1 MGENKGSPEIR
12 YPNGQAARLNH
23 ISKRV
28 LRSLIV
34 CGVMFI
40 IVLGTQIYSSSIAS
54 EEVETVKALN
64 QYRLGSKALTYAV
77 QAYAVTGD
85 KTYYDAYMNELEVD
99 KNRDKALEILKGNDI
114 SSDEWAGMDKIAEL
128 SNGLVPLEE
137 SAMESVENG
146 DMDAAIN
153 YVFGEEYANTIN
165 EINTTTTTTIETV
178 INRMEKKS
186 KTVDIIGYIM
196 FALFFVA
203 IGWIVLLLRQ
213 TISYSKKELI
223 DPIEKVAQQMETMA
237 NGQLHAPFEMEPDE
251 SEVGSMV
258 ASIQSMKESISGII
272 NEISTILKQMGEGNY
287 NIKITQEYVGDY
299 ELIRDSFVAIGN
311 TMKETIT
318 TIRDVSQ
325 QVDSGSGQLAMAAE
339 DLATGS
345 TTQAGK
351 VSDLAEKL
359 SIFFENTK
367 NNAREAAEARELS
380 ISAAKK
386 MYDGNE
392 KMQELKVAI
401 KEISNCSSQIS
412 SINESIEAIAAQTN
426 LLSLNASIEAAR
438 AGEAGKGFAVVADS
452 IKGLSENTTK
462 ELEGIKSIITSLVTG
477 FDKCATCI
485 DLVVNSNETN
495 INDTNEVIAAF
506 SLIEAGISETNEKV
520 EKIASVISNAID
532 EINFVSTQVEDVEG
546 SAESTAAVSE
556 QVTASTEELA
566 ALMNS
571 VEVDISEL
579 ASSSHELE
587 KKINRF
593 TV

>member
-438 AGEAGKGFAVVADS
+438 AGEAGKGVAVVAD
-452 IKGLSENTTK
+452 
-462 ELEGIKSIITSLVTG
+462 
-477 FDKCATCI
+477 
-485 DLVVNSNETN
+485 
-495 INDTNEVIAAF
+495 EVKNLA
-506 SLIEAGISETNEKV
+506 E
-520 EKIASVISNAID
+520 
-532 EINFVSTQVEDVEG
+532 
-546 SAESTAAVSE
+546 ESTAAAGESSRLIEKTVQAIERGIVIADETVANMELVMESAE
-556 QVTASTEELA
+556 QATRKMDAISKLLDEES
-566 ALMNS
+566 NNFGRIQEG
-571 VEVDISEL
+571 VEVVSSIVDNNSATSEETAAVSQEQKTQVESL
-579 ASSSHELE
+579 VNLIDKFE
-587 KKINRF
+587 I
-593 TV
+593 

>member
-1 MGENKGSPEIR
+1 
-12 YPNGQAARLNH
+12 
-23 ISKRV
+23 
-28 LRSLIV
+28 
-34 CGVMFI
+34 
-40 IVLGTQIYSSSIAS
+40 
-54 EEVETVKALN
+54 
-64 QYRLGSKALTYAV
+64 
-77 QAYAVTGD
+77 
-85 KTYYDAYMNELEVD
+85 
-99 KNRDKALEILKGNDI
+99 
-114 SSDEWAGMDKIAEL
+114 
-128 SNGLVPLEE
+128 
-137 SAMESVENG
+137 
-146 DMDAAIN
+146 
-153 YVFGEEYANTIN
+153 
-165 EINTTTTTTIETV
+165 
-178 INRMEKKS
+178 
-186 KTVDIIGYIM
+186 
-196 FALFFVA
+196 
-203 IGWIVLLLRQ
+203 
-213 TISYSKKELI
+213 
-223 DPIEKVAQQMETMA
+223 METMA

-438 AGEAGKGFAVVADS
+438 AGEAGKGFAVVAD
-452 IKGLSENTTK
+452 
-462 ELEGIKSIITSLVTG
+462 
-477 FDKCATCI
+477 
-485 DLVVNSNETN
+485 
-495 INDTNEVIAAF
+495 EVKNLA
-506 SLIEAGISETNEKV
+506 E
-520 EKIASVISNAID
+520 
-532 EINFVSTQVEDVEG
+532 
-546 SAESTAAVSE
+546 ESTAAAGESSRLIEKTVQAIE
-556 QVTASTEELA
+556 RGIVIADETVANMELV
-566 ALMNS
+566 MES
-571 VEVDISEL
+571 VEQATRKMDAISKLLDEESNNFGRIQEGVEVVSSIVDNNSATSEETAAVSQEQKTQVESL
-579 ASSSHELE
+579 VNLIDKFE
-587 KKINRF
+587 I
-593 TV
+593 